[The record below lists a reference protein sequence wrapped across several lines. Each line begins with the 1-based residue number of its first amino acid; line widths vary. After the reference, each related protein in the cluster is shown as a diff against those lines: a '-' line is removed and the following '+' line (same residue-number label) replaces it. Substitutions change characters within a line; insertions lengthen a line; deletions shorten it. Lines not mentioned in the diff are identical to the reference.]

1 MLGTTIQHR
10 KRLFRIPCRNIDMSD
25 FGASQTYQDIS
36 GICLQRGRRQLL
48 VPPNV
53 RAELQTTPYPAYTQY
68 QLDMRRKAEIFRY
81 ADPSTGLT
89 ANKKYANIVN
99 GAYNRSYSQE
109 VLQQIVEGRTVCPTS
124 QSMVPTPTSSC
135 DVPGPPGIL
144 FLDPAIPLYNFVPV
158 QEAGSFSAEENKR
171 EYITFAA
178 NDIQMS
184 QSSLQIVW
192 TLYVDNSIPTP
203 LSTISFQ
210 LPFLITNTRFVPT
223 PISITRAFVYSFYN
237 STVLSTNDE
246 GQLYTNGM
254 NPYLP
259 DIPTVSFVLTPIDGY
274 SSTCLLIVSNFKMPT
289 TPGDIIDIAVVLT
302 TNLETAYTSILANPT
317 GGSGLV
323 FQLR

>member
-1 MLGTTIQHR
+1 
-10 KRLFRIPCRNIDMSD
+10 MSD

-53 RAELQTTPYPAYTQY
+53 RAELQTTPYPAYTKQ

-89 ANKKYANIVN
+89 AKERYANIVN
-99 GAYNRSYSQE
+99 NGGNRAYTQE
-109 VLQQIVEGRTVCPTS
+109 ILQEIVEGRSVCPTPH
-124 QSMVPTPTSSC
+124 SMIPTPTSSC

-158 QEAGSFSAEENKR
+158 QEAGSFSAENNKR
-171 EYITFAA
+171 EYITFAE
-178 NDIQMS
+178 NNIKMS
-184 QSSLQIVW
+184 QSSLQNVW

-210 LPFLITNTRFVPT
+210 LPFLITNKGLVPT
-223 PISITRAFVYSFYN
+223 PISITRTFVYSLYN
-237 STVLSTNDE
+237 LTVLSTND
-246 GQLYTNGM
+246 TNGIYIDGRD
-254 NPYLP
+254 PYLM
-259 DIPTVSFVLTPIDGY
+259 DVPTVSFVLTPIDGY
-274 SSTCLLIVSNFKMPT
+274 SSTCLLTVSNLKMPT

-302 TNLETAYTSILANPT
+302 TNLETSYTSILANPT

-323 FQLR
+323 FQLL